1 VFKRWVFQTAFGGTE
16 TRRKSRTMHILSTD
30 TVVELTVAIK
40 FLSNACSSMSIL
52 VLLLP
57 FGHFVSTS
65 AKITCLP
72 SCIPRMPV
80 LRKGGLYN
88 SSVTASI
95 TLVIVAYFLSAATA
109 STAVSLPRQMVSTR
123 YSSTS
128 ANVPT
133 VPIWTLSTLH

>member
-1 VFKRWVFQTAFGGTE
+1 
-16 TRRKSRTMHILSTD
+16 
-30 TVVELTVAIK
+30 
-40 FLSNACSSMSIL
+40 
-52 VLLLP
+52 
-57 FGHFVSTS
+57 
-65 AKITCLP
+65 
-72 SCIPRMPV
+72 MPV